1 MSLVS
6 LIELRITVVGKLRH
20 LVPLTEAA
28 TDSRAAR
35 RRSSESGHGC
45 ELARER
51 MGGVSDSGG
60 VKLCERTRQE
70 CGAGAVAAAVESS
83 REAQQARK

>member
-1 MSLVS
+1 
-6 LIELRITVVGKLRH
+6 
-20 LVPLTEAA
+20 
-28 TDSRAAR
+28 
-35 RRSSESGHGC
+35 
-45 ELARER
+45 

-83 REAQQARK
+83 REGKSKEGQQAGKRAADTSMHFTLDSHAVPSQ